1 MKKLEGN
8 KLVALLLS
16 AGMATSLLAACSV
29 NTDQLGQGISDL
41 GNAFT
46 TTAATAAPA
55 PTETSA
61 TASSDETGVTE
72 ITEETTAE
80 TTPAA
85 TPTATPSPTPLP
97 QRVDFSDYTDID
109 LTDTFTVT
117 VEEFEES
124 AHSDDDTV
132 EFAVFTGNRLVVTD
146 ADNETARDAINL
158 VVDGFYAEAE
168 GAYQNVVAQL
178 KSEYLTNGVIE
189 NSGSV
194 FVNFEYVSNGRALS
208 VLMVYAV
215 SIGDK
220 TDRKVDFAT
229 FDMLTGHYV
238 TMNSIVTDTDG
249 LERAMKTA
257 LADAIK
263 AKALE
268 AVQPTVTATPTPTPA
283 TVTTTTAPTTAETT
297 TVETINED
305 DLPKASDFDVIYIAP
320 TVSETEGVH
329 MVTVIGIAK
338 DGIIYEADVEI
349 DSYADLF
356 NRYGAS
362 VFFC

>member
-41 GNAFT
+41 GNAFN
-46 TTAATAAPA
+46 TTATEAPVV
-55 PTETSA
+55 TETSA
-61 TASSDETGVTE
+61 AASSEETVETSAG
-72 ITEETTAE
+72 ETTAE

-97 QRVDFSDYTDID
+97 QRVDFSDYTEID
-109 LTDTFTVT
+109 LTDSFEVT

-132 EFAVFTGNRLVVTD
+132 EFATFTGNRLVVTD

-158 VVDGFYAEAE
+158 VVDG
-168 GAYQNVVAQL
+168 
-178 KSEYLTNGVIE
+178 TTGVIE

-194 FVNFEYVSNGRALS
+194 SVNFEYFTNGRALS
-208 VLMVYAV
+208 VLMIYAV
-215 SIGDK
+215 RVGDSF
-220 TDRKVDFAT
+220 DRKVDYAS

-238 TMNSIVTDTDG
+238 TMSSVVTDTEG
-249 LERAMKTA
+249 LERACKTA

-268 AVQPTVTATPTPTPA
+268 TLQPTVTATPTPTPA
-283 TVTTTTAPTTAETT
+283 AGTTTTAPAVTTETT
-297 TVETINED
+297 TAPTIDED
-305 DLPKASDFDVIYIAP
+305 ALPKASDFDVIYIAP
-320 TVSETEGVH
+320 T
-329 MVTVIGIAK
+329 
-338 DGIIYEADVEI
+338 DR
-349 DSYADLF
+349 
-356 NRYGAS
+356 NRKGRHYLRGR
-362 VFFC
+362 C